1 MSRLRQESDIR
12 VWGIAQTFQS
22 GHEIPPHRHH
32 TCQLVY
38 ASRGVMTVHT
48 EDGTWVVPAHRA
60 VCVPPETEHR
70 IAMSGDVEMRTVYL
84 SPELPLGTA
93 SHCAVVNVSPLLREL
108 ILHAVEQAPLYASE
122 PAHVHLIGLLVLQLE
137 ALPQIPLQLPAPRDP
152 RARRA
157 ADWLRSH
164 PGDGASLERIARK
177 VGASKRTLERLFQTE
192 TAMSLGAWRQQLRL
206 MQALELL
213 AAGEPVTQVALAVGY
228 ESTSAFISRFRQV
241 LGTTPGRYY
250 GAQSHPA
257 V

>member
-1 MSRLRQESDIR
+1 MSKLRQPEGRDEDIR
-12 VWGIAQTFQS
+12 IWGIAQTFSS
-22 GHEIPPHRHH
+22 GYEIPPHQHP
-32 TCQLVY
+32 TFQLVY

-60 VCVPPETEHR
+60 VVVPPETEHR
-70 IAMSGDVEMRTVYL
+70 IGMSGEVEMRTLYL
-84 SPELPLGTA
+84 SRQLSLRAP

-108 ILHAVEQAPLYASE
+108 ILHAVEQAPLHAGD
-122 PAHVHLIGLLVLQLE
+122 PAHVHLIGLIVLQLE
-137 ALPQIPLQLPAPRDP
+137 TLPSIPLQLPAPRDP

-164 PGDGASLERIARK
+164 PGDAASLEQIARK

-250 GAQSHPA
+250 GA
-257 V
+257 